1 MKVKIRNELI
11 PINLLV
17 LALAILITF
26 FPSNLLRIIIGL
38 PFMLFFPG
46 YVFMAALMPRRTALD
61 GIERVLLSFATSF
74 TVILVIGLILNY
86 TPWGITVESTLYSMV
101 SFMLAM
107 STVAYVIGRWL
118 GEVERPS
125 LEFRLGL
132 PEWGS
137 GWNKIL
143 TVALVVAILG
153 ALGVLTYIIVMP
165 KTGEEFTEF
174 YVQGQSGGSDYGGEL
189 VVGRETKFVLGI
201 INNEKEMVSYRIVM
215 KVDGEETRQL
225 EPVVL
230 AGGEKREVTVS
241 FTPQTPGENRKVE
254 FLLYKQGQ
262 NDIYRSLS
270 LWVDVRQ

>member
-11 PINLLV
+11 AINLLV
-17 LALAILITF
+17 LALVIVIIF

-74 TVILVIGLILNY
+74 TVILVIGLISNY
-86 TPWGITVESTLYSMV
+86 TPWGITVESTFYSMA
-101 SFMLAM
+101 SFILVM
-107 STVAYVIGRWL
+107 STVAYVRRRRL
-118 GEVERPS
+118 GEVERPG

-132 PEWGS
+132 PEWDNGR
-137 GWNKIL
+137 NKIL
-143 TVALVVAILG
+143 TVAVVVAILG

-165 KTGEEFTEF
+165 KAGEEFTEF

-201 INNEKEMVSYRIVM
+201 TNNEKEMVSYRIVA
-215 KVDGEETRQL
+215 KVNGEGTRQL

-230 AGGEKREVTVS
+230 AGGEKREVTLS
-241 FTPQTPGENRKVE
+241 FTPQTPGKNRRVE